1 MHIKHDVLQVFTF
14 SKQSLCEIVLAV
26 LNGPVIFQAYSIRYI
41 GRKSFMGSFEKI
53 RYFQFSTLTE
63 YQTFLDET

>member
-26 LNGPVIFQAYSIRYI
+26 LNGPVIFQAYLLSYI
-41 GRKSFMGSFEKI
+41 GRKSFMNSFEKI
-53 RYFQFSTLTE
+53 RYF
-63 YQTFLDET
+63 